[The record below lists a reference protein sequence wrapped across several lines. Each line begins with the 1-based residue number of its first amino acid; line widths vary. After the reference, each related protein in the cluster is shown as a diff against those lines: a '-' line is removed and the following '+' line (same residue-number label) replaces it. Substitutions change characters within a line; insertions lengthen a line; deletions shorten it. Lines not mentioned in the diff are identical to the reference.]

1 MEMPIGEET
10 SVKASK
16 RRTRSSNPFTKARSK
31 RHINAASSMTQR
43 DGKVCT
49 SMAETDPS
57 TNDKAVVALETQAS
71 QGDAKSTIGGS
82 STRSNVL
89 GRSLTEVRFYGEGEE
104 NSLKNVNA
112 PTGMLFN
119 VAHISTRYLW
129 FDVFWLNLVTFLTP
143 AAFAL
148 LWFGAI
154 PLGDAD
160 GDFKQRVV
168 WVFVVNTG
176 TYVFFSFMLVNI
188 FLACLDGSRPWRPFK
203 HYAPILL
210 MNYVLQVAVIGTI
223 VFVHGTFRALGLVA
237 IAMTILATVMG
248 LRLLPH
254 RFFDCNAQRYG
265 DKLAIFTKILIYFL
279 LFWMVLVG
287 YIIANGS
294 TDSRAQGFLT
304 VALTIITFIFKK
316 IFLSLTDSYPIEVG
330 MVISGLWLENIVDL
344 FITLAYPTAS
354 EVGPTFAVIW
364 VTRVAENIAY
374 LGFQFDAWFK
384 FRVWIKGKFKSE
396 QGTIVEEDLDEDD
409 RGHSNQHPGYRRR
422 QMRFLIWKLLSQISS
437 AIFFLTVI
445 PVLRYGQNNEDYPY
459 SEHPLHHVD
468 VLNDEALDPFEKDTF
483 DQSMGFAAFSIF
495 TTICSGVIISV
506 WMWHYHRDTL
516 TSLRERYRYLIV
528 SELYFG
534 FVLTIL
540 ISNVLLAVSAVQVN
554 NRLYY
559 I

>member
-1 MEMPIGEET
+1 
-10 SVKASK
+10 
-16 RRTRSSNPFTKARSK
+16 
-31 RHINAASSMTQR
+31 
-43 DGKVCT
+43 
-49 SMAETDPS
+49 MAETDPS
-57 TNDKAVVALETQAS
+57 ANAKSVAALETQGS
-71 QGDAKSTIGGS
+71 QGDAKSVIGGS
-82 STRSNVL
+82 STRSNAL
-89 GRSLTEVRFYGEGEE
+89 GRSLTEVHFYGQNGE
-104 NSLKNVNA
+104 NSHKNVNA

-119 VAHISTRYLW
+119 VARINTRYLW
-129 FDVFWLNLVTFLTP
+129 FDVLWLNLVTFLTP

-168 WVFVVNTG
+168 WAFVVNAG

-188 FLACLDGSRPWRPFK
+188 FLACLDGHRPWRPFK
-203 HYAPILL
+203 YYAPILL
-210 MNYVLQVAVIGTI
+210 MNYILQVAVIGTI

-237 IAMTILATVMG
+237 IAMTILTTVMG
-248 LRLLPH
+248 LKLLPH
-254 RFFDCNAQRYG
+254 RFFDCDARRYQ

-294 TDSRAQGFLT
+294 TTSRAQGFLT

-354 EVGPTFAVIW
+354 EAGPTFAVIW

-374 LGFQFDAWFK
+374 LGFQFDIWFR

-422 QMRFLIWKLLSQISS
+422 QMRFLLWKLLSQISS

-459 SEHPLHHVD
+459 SENPLHHFG
-468 VLNDEALDPFEKDTF
+468 VLNDEALDPFKKDTF
-483 DQSMGFAAFSIF
+483 DKAMGFAAFSIF
-495 TTICSGVIISV
+495 TTICSGVIISL
-506 WMWHYHRDTL
+506 WMWHYHPDVL
-516 TSLRERYRYLIV
+516 ASLRDRYRYLIV